1 MTAGVAMAGRRPTLL
16 RAASALA
23 VAAAL
28 LVAAP
33 ATAQEPGAQ
42 LKASIDRIIRIL
54 EDPALKGSAKNAERR
69 EALRKVV
76 GDIYDF
82 DEMSRRTLG
91 PHWRTLTDD
100 QRKEFVQ
107 LFTELIET
115 SYITKIE
122 LYNGEPIR
130 YMGNRADGDLATVS
144 TRLVTKNGT
153 EIPIDYRMLKRPDR
167 WVVYDVSIEGVSLVN
182 NYRTQFNSVMR
193 SSSYAD
199 LARKMRER
207 IDQLRSQSS

>member
-1 MTAGVAMAGRRPTLL
+1 MAGRRPTLL
-16 RAASALA
+16 RAAGALA
-23 VAAAL
+23 VAAVL
-28 LVAAP
+28 LAAAP
-33 ATAQEPGAQ
+33 VAAQEPGTQ
-42 LKASIDRIIRIL
+42 LKASVDRILRIL
-54 EDPALKGSAKNAERR
+54 EDPALKSPTKTAERR

-130 YMGNRADGDLATVS
+130 YTGNRVDGDIATIA

-153 EIPIDYRMLKRPDR
+153 EIPIDYRMLKRPER
-167 WVVYDVSIEGVSLVN
+167 WVVYDVSVEGVSLVN

-193 SSSYAD
+193 SSSYAE

-207 IDQLRSQSS
+207 IDQLRRQS